1 MNVKYRIDY
10 LTLSQ
15 VYNIVIRKCPSYM
28 IDLIEFKSHSHC
40 TRSGPLFVKSVQT
53 YGKQSFSYNGSV
65 LWNKLTRNIQMATS
79 KCNFKNLL
87 KQSLLKKMHNEASSE
102 FLFYFYFKKLSNG
115 FALKR
120 KKAKIIFFYYYLFF
134 NCKNILVKVLKF
146 CVIAAGVKYKW
157 TIMELSCHQLTDVIH
172 YLTLL

>member
-1 MNVKYRIDY
+1 MYPYRIRFIKNFDSRKHIDVNNFDKLNCMNVKYRIDY

-15 VYNIVIRKCPSYM
+15 IYNIVIRKCPSYM

-65 LWNKLTRNIQMATS
+65 LWNKLTSNIQMATS

-87 KQSLLKKMHNEASSE
+87 KQSLLKKRHNEASSE
-102 FLFYFYFKKLSNG
+102 FSFY
-115 FALKR
+115 
-120 KKAKIIFFYYYLFF
+120 
-134 NCKNILVKVLKF
+134 
-146 CVIAAGVKYKW
+146 
-157 TIMELSCHQLTDVIH
+157 
-172 YLTLL
+172 

>member
-1 MNVKYRIDY
+1 MLVMSLVQPRFDYSCLFWYSSCGKVIQKKLQTFQNRCIQFIENFDNRKHIDVNNFDKLNWMNVKYRIDY

-15 VYNIVIRKCPSYM
+15 VYNIVNRKCPSYM

-65 LWNKLTRNIQMATS
+65 LWNKLTRNIQMVTN

-87 KQSLLKKMHNEASSE
+87 KQSLLKKMHNEASRE
-102 FLFYFYFKKLSNG
+102 FLFY
-115 FALKR
+115 
-120 KKAKIIFFYYYLFF
+120 
-134 NCKNILVKVLKF
+134 
-146 CVIAAGVKYKW
+146 
-157 TIMELSCHQLTDVIH
+157 
-172 YLTLL
+172 